1 MATHFS
7 ALAAYRAADYY
18 KAAQKATPLIL
29 IEKDSPFAP
38 IYTDTS
44 KASTS
49 WFPLECKKA
58 SVSAETARNEA
69 PPTAVTR
76 DKHASSR
83 WKTEHWEK
91 YWDYADEN
99 FPRLRSLHNKSKTAA
114 KALRAFEKSTDK
126 DVDEE
131 AEKNLRRRL
140 DKADFKYEKYMDMVE
155 AAYKKSL
162 RGDSSDS
169 DFVPGRRDFESDE
182 EAEDDE
188 SFDAEAAEEPED
200 REEPATD
207 DEAAAKKKKVSK
219 RKFSS
224 PATSDVKKKP
234 RAPRGSKPKKPL
246 SNGCSCSCG
255 VCTATE
261 TSEIC
266 YDKTL
271 KTECCKKCYA
281 KQTAAFS
288 YFWSKKKRYNP
299 AHKWTTT
306 KTCWTNQ
313 CMEVKDLGLGG
324 GRYIKT
330 GPVVAAGE
338 D

>member
-7 ALAAYRAADYY
+7 SLAAYRAADYY
-18 KAAQKATPLIL
+18 KAAKKATPLIL

-49 WFPLECKKA
+49 SFPLECKKA

-76 DKHASSR
+76 DKH
-83 WKTEHWEK
+83 WEK

-99 FPRLRSLHNKSKTAA
+99 FPRLRSLHNKIRTAA

-140 DKADFKYEKYMDMVE
+140 DKAYFKYEKYMDMVE

-169 DFVPGRRDFESDE
+169 DFVPGWRDFESDE

-255 VCTATE
+255 VCTLTE

-271 KTECCKKCYA
+271 KTECCNKCYA

-288 YFWSKKKRYNP
+288 YFWSKKKLYNP
-299 AHKWTTT
+299 AHKWATTWP
-306 KTCWTNQ
+306 CWTNQ

-324 GRYIKT
+324 GR
-330 GPVVAAGE
+330 
-338 D
+338 